1 MMPGFTIA
9 SFSNMLEEI
18 PSVFRY
24 KRFSKDWA
32 SKEAGRLRALLVL
45 VVRMTKKTVIARTP
59 PAMKYTDI
67 HYICHVYLIGAPDK
81 DRGAPGSKG
90 CGCRFR
96 RLQAHGPNLKY
107 TG

>member
-32 SKEAGRLRALLVL
+32 SKEAGRLRAILVL

-67 HYICHVYLIGAPDK
+67 FIISVMFI
-81 DRGAPGSKG
+81 
-90 CGCRFR
+90 
-96 RLQAHGPNLKY
+96 
-107 TG
+107 